1 MEDSNLSK
9 KQRNQIMN
17 TLDKLKSNVKEIS
30 DIADI
35 NSIQAYILENKY
47 GFVFEKHI
55 EKVYATMKNEIPI
68 LINDE
73 TREINNFDSKYN
85 FIIEGDNLHS
95 LYLLAKTSKNDFD
108 LIYIDPPYNTGAKD
122 WKYNNDYVDKT
133 DGYRHSKWLSMMNE
147 RLQIANSVYMN
158 RWLGC
163 IWQYAGIK
171 VIPTFTWANEDTY
184 DICFSGIEK
193 GSIVA
198 ISTIG
203 CINDIESYLKG
214 FNEMKKRLNP
224 SLIIVKGKIIKG
236 MSGKFINLDFSDTFN
251 VSKNYEQLSFS
262 TINRIYEIKEEDMYG
277 WKRH

>member
-1 MEDSNLSK
+1 MNGLTEYEKFLIIRPLPPDHVYDIDGMPLIKKDSFEEFGNNQKYTTFSNINSVK
-9 KQRNQIMN
+9 DKQNHIITFFQYDN
-17 TLDKLKSNVKEIS
+17 TLMRVWNNPIKYISKFKEFYALTTPDFSVYSNM
-30 DIADI
+30 
-35 NSIQAYILENKY
+35 NK
-47 GFVFEKHI
+47 I
-55 EKVYATMKNEIPI
+55 
-68 LINDE
+68 
-73 TREINNFDSKYN
+73 
-85 FIIEGDNLHS
+85 
-95 LYLLAKTSKNDFD
+95 
-108 LIYIDPPYNTGAKD
+108 
-122 WKYNNDYVDKT
+122 
-133 DGYRHSKWLSMMNE
+133 
-147 RLQIANSVYMN
+147 QIANSVYMN

-171 VIPTFTWANEDTY
+171 VIPTITWANEDTY